1 MNENAQPNSLTCS
14 FDLPFDPC
22 RWRAQTTKPSL
33 LGQWMELCVGI
44 PVIQT
49 ADFRRLRPED
59 EENSRKISPN
69 RLKDLPVC

>member
-1 MNENAQPNSLTCS
+1 MNENAQLNSFIYLS
-14 FDLPFDPC
+14 DLPFDPC

-49 ADFRRLRPED
+49 AAFRRVRPED